1 MEMIPTVILAAV
13 VGFSALSSCDSAD
26 ITTRSATTTADLS
39 QVKTLDL
46 LPMFIDGSLYMNT
59 INDFH

>member
-1 MEMIPTVILAAV
+1 MEMIPTVILVAV

-26 ITTRSATTTADLS
+26 ITTTPADLS

-46 LPMFIDGSLYMNT
+46 LPMFTDGSLYMNT
-59 INDFH
+59 MNDFH